1 MDFQTLIDFIKGE
14 DSITQDPVTVD
25 PATVENVT
33 ETDTGTIDAYDAKA
47 DIDSLRKEMN
57 DSFAQLNDAMA
68 MYIARGGL
76 PNGVPHGTAHGTYD
90 NEKNAFSDL
99 PENFDR
105 FDFSDLNV

>member
-14 DSITQDPVTVD
+14 DSITQDSDV
-25 PATVENVT
+25 VENVA
-33 ETDTGTIDAYDAKA
+33 ETDASTIDAYDAKS
-47 DIDSLRKEMN
+47 DIDALRKEMN

-76 PNGVPHGTAHGTYD
+76 PNGVPHGTAQNTAHGAD
-90 NEKNAFSDL
+90 SGEKNAFSDL

-105 FDFSDLNV
+105 FDFSDLKV